1 MRLFWIARE
10 VPRTNSCRVAL
21 TGKAMDAA
29 ASNALSAFIRELGVI
44 AVSAGGGKHSDA
56 KRLNEQMLRIIAPG
70 C

>member
-29 ASNALSAFIRELGVI
+29 PAMRFQ
-44 AVSAGGGKHSDA
+44 HSFA
-56 KRLNEQMLRIIAPG
+56 NSE
-70 C
+70 